1 MCRVI
6 ITDTVISGSIVCFP
20 VGSLSL
26 SGAEQTAVTG
36 DAVQPRIFWVF
47 FFSSGKSAPLESHA
61 GIYVNT
67 ARWMII

>member
-26 SGAEQTAVTG
+26 SGAEQTAVYVTG
-36 DAVQPRIFWVF
+36 DAVQPRIFWGF
-47 FFSSGKSAPLESHA
+47 FLLRENQRHSNLTRAFTSTRRVG
-61 GIYVNT
+61 
-67 ARWMII
+67 